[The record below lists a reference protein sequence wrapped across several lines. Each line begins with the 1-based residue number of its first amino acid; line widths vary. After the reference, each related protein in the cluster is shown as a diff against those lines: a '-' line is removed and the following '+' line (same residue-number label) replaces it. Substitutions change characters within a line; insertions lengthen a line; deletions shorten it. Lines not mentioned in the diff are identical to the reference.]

1 MKILNVNIK
10 HNEQPLLDPHER
22 NFGPILL
29 IVIGALALLLNVF
42 QVTAF
47 GLLIL
52 PVIGLLFLGWGIYAH
67 RFPMMIP
74 GSILAGMGGALFIG
88 VQLLHMGGPEL
99 GGLLMLGL
107 SLGFAAITLI
117 APLMGQHSHLWPLI
131 PAAVL
136 GLIAGV
142 LLANNMNLLVVLGSA
157 WPLILIAGGIYLLLK
172 KSELSHRDQP

>member
-1 MKILNVNIK
+1 MTAKVK
-10 HNEQPLLDPHER
+10 HNEQPSLDSRER

-29 IVIGALALLLNVF
+29 IVIGVLALLLNLF

-52 PVIGLLFLGWGIYAH
+52 PVIGLLFLGWGIYAD

-74 GSILAGMGGALFIG
+74 GSILTGLGGALFIG
-88 VQLLHMGGPEL
+88 VQLLHMGGSEL

-107 SLGFAAITLI
+107 SLGFVAIAII
-117 APLMGQHSHLWPLI
+117 APLMGQRRHLWPLI

-136 GLIAGV
+136 GVVAV
-142 LLANNMNLLVVLGSA
+142 ALLADNLNLLVWLGSA
-157 WPLILIAGGIYLLLK
+157 WPLILIVIGVYLLVK
-172 KSELSHRDQP
+172 KRGQSQASRP